1 MICPALWNL
10 YVLCPPITIKLEIW
24 ELNRGENL
32 MSETSPAKDSRID
45 LRVTQEQKEL
55 LEKAASLRGISLSAY
70 TLFHLLPVAKQEIE
84 DQERL
89 VLSDCDRDLFMSI
102 MENPPELQGNLK
114 TAIKKYR
121 DKYGQ

>member
-1 MICPALWNL
+1 MC
-10 YVLCPPITIKLEIW
+10 VLCPPITVKLEIW
-24 ELNRGENL
+24 ELNTGENL

-70 TLFHLLPVAKQEIE
+70 TLFYLLAVAKQEIE

-114 TAIKKYR
+114 IAIKKYR

>member
-1 MICPALWNL
+1 
-10 YVLCPPITIKLEIW
+10 
-24 ELNRGENL
+24 
-32 MSETSPAKDSRID
+32 MSETSKAKDSRID

-70 TLFHLLPVAKQEIE
+70 TLLHLLPVAKQDI
-84 DQERL
+84 DTQERL
-89 VLSDCDRDLFMSI
+89 ILSDRDRDLFMSI

>member
-1 MICPALWNL
+1 
-10 YVLCPPITIKLEIW
+10 
-24 ELNRGENL
+24 
-32 MSETSPAKDSRID
+32 MSETSKVKDSRID

-70 TLFHLLPVAKQEIE
+70 TLLHLLPIAKQDI
-84 DQERL
+84 DTQERL
-89 VLSDCDRDLFMSI
+89 ILSDRDRDLFMSI
-102 MENPPELQGNLK
+102 MENPLELQGNLK

>member
-1 MICPALWNL
+1 
-10 YVLCPPITIKLEIW
+10 
-24 ELNRGENL
+24 
-32 MSETSPAKDSRID
+32 MSETSKVKDSRID

-70 TLFHLLPVAKQEIE
+70 TLLHLLPIAKQDI
-84 DQERL
+84 DTQERL
-89 VLSDCDRDLFMSI
+89 ILSDRDRDLFMSI
-102 MENPPELQGNLK
+102 IENPPELQGNLK

>member
-1 MICPALWNL
+1 
-10 YVLCPPITIKLEIW
+10 
-24 ELNRGENL
+24 
-32 MSETSPAKDSRID
+32 MSETSNFKDSRID

-70 TLFHLLPVAKQEIE
+70 TLLHLLPIAKQDI
-84 DQERL
+84 DTQERL
-89 VLSDCDRDLFMSI
+89 ILSDRDRDLFMPI

>member
-1 MICPALWNL
+1 
-10 YVLCPPITIKLEIW
+10 
-24 ELNRGENL
+24 
-32 MSETSPAKDSRID
+32 MSETSKVKDSRID

-70 TLFHLLPVAKQEIE
+70 TLLHLLPIAKQDI
-84 DQERL
+84 DTQERL
-89 VLSDCDRDLFMSI
+89 ILSDRDRDLFMSI

-114 TAIKKYR
+114 TATKKYR